1 MDRLADK
8 LPAGWPAGR
17 ADRGLTLELVALL
30 RGGQSEA
37 ACQLAAEKLGGGSG
51 AQPVWDERGKSPV
64 LAAGHEAVRRGA
76 DRGAGGQRVL
86 PGPGVGP
93 VGVHADR
100 QVLHDSDL
108 GRGGFELPL
117 EEPLQPLV
125 KAHARGVRLR
135 EARDIRQAGA
145 AVL

>member
-1 MDRLADK
+1 MGDPEEPEQSHDVVDAQAAAVAERGTDRLDE
-8 LPAGWPAGR
+8 R
-17 ADRGLTLELVALL
+17 SVAE
-30 RGGQSEA
+30 R
-37 ACQLAAEKLGGGSG
+37 
-51 AQPVWDERGKSPV
+51 AQPVWDERRKSPV
-64 LAAGHEAVRRGA
+64 LAAGHEAIGRGA

-86 PGPGVGP
+86 PGPRVGP

-108 GRGGFELPL
+108 GRGGLELPL